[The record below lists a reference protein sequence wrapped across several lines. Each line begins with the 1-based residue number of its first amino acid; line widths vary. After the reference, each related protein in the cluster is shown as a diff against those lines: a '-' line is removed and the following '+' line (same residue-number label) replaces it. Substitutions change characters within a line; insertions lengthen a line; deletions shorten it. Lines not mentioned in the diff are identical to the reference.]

1 MMTALT
7 FHQGLVTP
15 SDKNCSWW
23 WRSFHSVP
31 NLTKANISPFLW
43 IYTNKILKKKHGIC
57 CISLMSSNTY
67 SPIFIYIPPLKLA
80 NQYLEPSHTVKYLGL
95 VIDSFLSW
103 HDHIDYISSKISK
116 SINIITKLKRHSNSS
131 ISCKCILGTCTSS
144 FNIQLHNIG

>member
-1 MMTALT
+1 MTALT

-43 IYTNKILKKKHGIC
+43 IYTNKIFKKNMEFAVLVWCQVTHIPPYSY
-57 CISLMSSNTY
+57 IS
-67 SPIFIYIPPLKLA
+67 PPLKLA

-116 SINIITKLKRHSNSS
+116 SLNIIAKLKWHSNSS

-144 FNIQLHNIG
+144 FNIQLHIIG

>member
-1 MMTALT
+1 MVTALT

-43 IYTNKILKKKHGIC
+43 IYTNKIKKKKHGIC
-57 CISLMSSNTY
+57 CISLVSSNTY

-103 HDHIDYISSKISK
+103 HDHIDDISRKISK
-116 SINIITKLKRHSNSS
+116 SLNIIAKLKRHSNSS

-144 FNIQLHNIG
+144 FNIQLHIIG